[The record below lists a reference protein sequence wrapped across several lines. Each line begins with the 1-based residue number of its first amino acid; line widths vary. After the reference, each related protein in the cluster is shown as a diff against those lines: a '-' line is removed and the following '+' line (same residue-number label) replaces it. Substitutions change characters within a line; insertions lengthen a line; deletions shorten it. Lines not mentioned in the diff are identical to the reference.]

1 MDVWLLLTN
10 PYAYQRSL
18 QKAIAVAEAAATK
31 LRVVFVLDPEAMN
44 LMMQELAESGWLGP
58 GSLRL
63 LENSLME
70 GYQMLAGDVLEDVA
84 QELSTTDLTYE
95 VTLKEASLQQFV
107 QGLLAQKI
115 ETVLISSSHPLLPGL
130 EHLAHQVTWIQG

>member
-1 MDVWLLLTN
+1 VGVWLLLTN
-10 PYAYQRSL
+10 PYAYQGAL
-18 QKAIAVAEAAATK
+18 QKAIAIAEAATTK
-31 LRVVFVLDPEAMN
+31 LQVVFVLDPEAMN
-44 LMMQELAESGWLGP
+44 LMMQELAENGWLGP

-63 LENSLME
+63 LENSLMG

-95 VTLKEASLQQFV
+95 VTLKEASLQPFV

-115 ETVLISSSHPLLPGL
+115 ETVLISSSHSLLPGL
-130 EHLAHQVTWIQG
+130 EHLAHQVTWIQE

>member
-1 MDVWLLLTN
+1 
-10 PYAYQRSL
+10 
-18 QKAIAVAEAAATK
+18 
-31 LRVVFVLDPEAMN
+31 
-44 LMMQELAESGWLGP
+44 MMQELAESGWLGP